1 MAAMDAH
8 IAKAFEFAQEV
19 TKQLITLA
27 TGIIALT
34 ITFLV
39 DVLQGHQQGVGWLK
53 TAWILYL
60 LSIPLGIAALM
71 AMSGNL
77 ERPGTGKSPSIY
89 TTNIV
94 IASIGQI
101 LTFVAGLALTLLFG
115 FKAL

>member
-1 MAAMDAH
+1 MAALDDQ

-39 DVLQGHQQGVGWLK
+39 DVLHGGQQGVGWLK
-53 TAWILYL
+53 AAWILYL
-60 LSIPLGIAALM
+60 LSIPCGLGALM

-77 ERPGTGKSPSIY
+77 ERPGEGKAPSIY
-89 TTNIV
+89 RSNIV
-94 IASIGQI
+94 TASIGQI
-101 LTFVAGLALTLLFG
+101 VTFTVGLALTLVFG
-115 FKAL
+115 FQAL